1 MLVGKR
7 LMSILYKGYKVP
19 KVPGRY
25 VDMGMSFKKNEEKR
39 QNKLAADKGKE
50 A

>member
-1 MLVGKR
+1 MLVGKE

-19 KVPGRY
+19 KAPGRY
-25 VDMGMSFKKNEEKR
+25 IDMGMSFKKNEEKR
-39 QNKLAADKGKE
+39 QSKRTAEKGKV